1 MKMIKNSVY
10 IGSAFRKNLE
20 AFHAST
26 TPDFGNWIFSSNFFT
41 LIPLG
46 GGYINFSLGENSDG
60 GSAW

>member
-26 TPDFGNWIFSSNFFT
+26 TPDFGNWIFSSNFFY
-41 LIPLG
+41 PYPPWG
-46 GGYINFSLGENSDG
+46 GGISIFL
-60 GSAW
+60 

>member
-26 TPDFGNWIFSSNFFT
+26 TPDFGNGFSPQNV
-41 LIPLG
+41 LP
-46 GGYINFSLGENSDG
+46 
-60 GSAW
+60 